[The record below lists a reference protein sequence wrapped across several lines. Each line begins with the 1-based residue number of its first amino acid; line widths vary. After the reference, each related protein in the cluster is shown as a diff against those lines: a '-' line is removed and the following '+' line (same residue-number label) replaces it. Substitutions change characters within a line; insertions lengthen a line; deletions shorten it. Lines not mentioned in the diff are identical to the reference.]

1 MIKRVLVAVDDSPGG
16 LAALR
21 FAVQLAGELGAT
33 LRAVTVVGDGQ
44 VRAALDHGDMQLDV
58 RREAAADAVLRHAA
72 ELARAYEVPVEM
84 SKTQGTAADC
94 VLEQAHDWPADLVVL
109 GRSRE
114 AGVGHP
120 FIGGQ
125 TRLVLEFTDVP
136 VLVVPPPAI

>member
-1 MIKRVLVAVDDSPGG
+1 MIRHVLVAVDDSPGG

-21 FAVQLAGELGAT
+21 FGVQLAREVGAT

-44 VRAALDHGDMQLDV
+44 VRAALDHGDAQLDA
-58 RREAAADAVLRHAA
+58 RREATADAVLRYAA
-72 ELARAYEVPVEM
+72 ELARAYEVPAEM
-84 SKTQGTAADC
+84 SKTLGTAADC
-94 VLEQAHDWPADLVVL
+94 VLEQARNWPADVVVL

-114 AGVGHP
+114 AGVGEP

-136 VLVVPPPAI
+136 VLVVPPPAR